1 MALVIVKHRH
11 QGGMALVLLQLTA
24 PKQKQVP
31 FYMACGLAILD
42 RQ

>member
-1 MALVIVKHRH
+1 LREWRLLLKHRH
-11 QGGMALVLLQLTA
+11 QGGMALVLLQLAA
-24 PKQKQVP
+24 PKQVP